1 MCISRDTV
9 LSEELQH
16 SEHVRSPL
24 LDSLSPS
31 FQSPPI
37 SRRFHHRGSFSEC
50 ALGGERVRSY
60 IYFVCLWILLRKL
73 DIFLPVRSLAFK
85 SSPGWMW
92 FTLSCQVIQAGVFW
106 LMLGESGQNLMCNI
120 QSHVAEWGHLHGG
133 GDRCRTR
140 VNDSSLCA
148 AKEHETQNVI
158 LCSVSMSICCSM
170 VICLFQMSPLFT
182 YLFMYVCFCA
192 PSTGH

>member
-1 MCISRDTV
+1 MCT
-9 LSEELQH
+9 
-16 SEHVRSPL
+16 
-24 LDSLSPS
+24 
-31 FQSPPI
+31 
-37 SRRFHHRGSFSEC
+37 RRR
-50 ALGGERVRSY
+50 A
-60 IYFVCLWILLRKL
+60 
-73 DIFLPVRSLAFK
+73 RSLIHLLCLFMNSAQKARHISACSFV
-85 SSPGWMW
+85 SIQNSPGWMW

-106 LMLGESGQNLMCNI
+106 LMLGESGQNLMRNI

-158 LCSVSMSICCSM
+158 LCSVSMSICCSV